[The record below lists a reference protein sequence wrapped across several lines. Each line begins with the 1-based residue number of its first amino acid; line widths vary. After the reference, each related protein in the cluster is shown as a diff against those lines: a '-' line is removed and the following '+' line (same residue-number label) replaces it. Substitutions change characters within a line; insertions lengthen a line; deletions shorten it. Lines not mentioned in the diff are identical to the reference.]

1 MKKVLLLLLVL
12 LVYMIFSRKETF
24 INEQE
29 QVGVYYINL
38 DHRLDRKQ
46 QILDEIKKL
55 GGVSDIVRIP
65 GIYDKKRGHLG
76 CSKSH
81 IRALETFIDSKHNNC
96 IVFEDDFKF
105 TRDPKQQLE
114 DFFKQRVS
122 YDVVMLSNN
131 GGIQGP
137 GYPGIQRINNTQT
150 ASGYMVSKQFA
161 PTLLQNFKD
170 GCKLLEQ
177 DYNNHGTHAIDQYWK
192 RLQPISNWFVFDPK
206 LGMQRES
213 FSDIQG
219 GIVDYGV

>member
-1 MKKVLLLLLVL
+1 MKKVVILLILLILVL
-12 LVYMIFSRKETF
+12 FCFCNKEGYTSGNN
-24 INEQE
+24 I
-29 QVGVYYINL
+29 VVYYINL
-38 DHRLDRKQ
+38 DHRDDRRR
-46 QILDEIKKL
+46 EIIGEIQKL
-55 GGVSDIVRIP
+55 GGVPSIRIP
-65 GIYDKKRGHLG
+65 GVYEKDRGHLG

-81 IRALETFIDSKHNNC
+81 IKALETFINSGSDKC
-96 IVFEDDFKF
+96 IILEDDFQF
-105 TRDPKQQLE
+105 INDPKQL
-114 DFFKQRVS
+114 DLPSSTF
-122 YDVVMLSNN
+122 DVVMLSGS
-131 GGIQGP
+131 GGTVEPSSYTGL
-137 GYPGIQRINNTQT
+137 QRINNVQT
-150 ASGYMVSKQFA
+150 TAGYMVSKQFA